1 MFLIDRQGIGP
12 VGGERYEGADG
23 SCVSSSSWKH
33 RPASLGM
40 GIVRIAGTGARLS
53 SGDALTGLLS
63 SGEIVWVGSKTTGSK
78 AKEPG
83 LVALHPADSLLLT
96 VQDGRRTAKPRGAG
110 HAAGCGDG
118 RAGTGRGISCESA
131 RRADA
136 RGMGRVVGMRG
147 RIHRRDIAPPMVRLP
162 VRGGPMVAG
171 LAGEGHQQLVRSAE
185 IPRSVIP
192 CGEGPSPCIT
202 AQGAGQGQCPGEHD
216 GTMIAVPHADMQE
229 RPRSG
234 SPSRGLRRCWTV
246 TAS

>member
-1 MFLIDRQGIGP
+1 
-12 VGGERYEGADG
+12 
-23 SCVSSSSWKH
+23 
-33 RPASLGM
+33 M

-53 SGDALTGLLS
+53 SGDARRPALLRRDRLGGFQDHRQQGEGTRTRRIASGGLPAS
-63 SGEIVWVGSKTTGSK
+63 DSAGWGE
-78 AKEPG
+78 E
-83 LVALHPADSLLLT
+83 
-96 VQDGRRTAKPRGAG
+96 RRSPRGAG

-216 GTMIAVPHADMQE
+216 GTMVRRASCRYAGGV
-229 RPRSG
+229 
-234 SPSRGLRRCWTV
+234 RGAGRHR
-246 TAS
+246 AG